1 MLYESKRK
9 VNAVKFNGDNIN
21 EIRRLLGQQLLYG
34 KVLRIVQQ
42 WYSTSGYT
50 VKIDK
55 IDGEYTTVKVGE
67 YLVKENKKLEI
78 MSAEKFEATFK
89 PSFPIEIEDECE
101 QYVIERACMFIEEF
115 YNDKSES
122 EVTKFKLRLL
132 NEIDLTRLDN
142 GHSL

>member
-9 VNAVKFNGDNIN
+9 VSAVRFNGDNIN
-21 EIRRLLGQQLLYG
+21 EVRRLLGQQLLYG

-50 VKIDK
+50 VEIG
-55 IDGEYTTVKVGE
+55 GEYTSVKVGE
-67 YLVKENKKLEI
+67 YLVKENKNLEI